1 MAWIEIIDEDDAG
14 PELSSLYESMVDPR
28 TGRVDEI
35 MRIHSLHPAGLVAHD
50 ALYSYAMRS
59 TPGLRKV
66 EREMIALV
74 ISNLNGC
81 HY

>member
-1 MAWIEIIDEDDAG
+1 MAWIEIIDEDEAG
-14 PELSSLYESMVDPR
+14 LELRDLYESIVDGE

-35 MRIHSLHPAGLVAHD
+35 LRVHSLHPAGLAAHV
-50 ALYSYAMRS
+50 ALYEYAMCS
-59 TPGLRKV
+59 TSTLRKV

-74 ISNLNGC
+74 VSQINDC